1 MEYLGEILV
10 IAVGAALINNF
21 VLHYFVGICPFIGV
35 SRRVDMAF
43 GMGCAVTFVITI
55 AALLSWTF
63 TFYILRP
70 GAPLTMAVWQLAG
83 GSPET
88 QTDLSILSYIVYIF
102 VIASSVQ
109 FVEMYLRKFFPP
121 LYKSFGV
128 FLPLITT
135 NCAILFACL
144 EIMKNVSGVS
154 DPTMAW
160 DLGRALALAI
170 FGGVGFT
177 LAIVIMAGIREELDL
192 CDVPEPL
199 KGAGITLIVAGIL
212 ALAFMGFTG
221 VNGSLADLVKP
232 AEKPAKVE
240 AESPEVSE
248 RERPWHGLPAHVSV
262 LFPERAMRSL
272 SPSRGMAGR
281 PLSQD
286 DRICEHTSI
295 R

>member
-1 MEYLGEILV
+1 MEYIGDILV
-10 IAVGAALINNF
+10 IAIGAALINNF

-63 TFYILRP
+63 TYYILRP
-70 GAPLTMAVWQLAG
+70 GAPVTAAIWSAINPDSERTV
-83 GSPET
+83 
-88 QTDLSILSYIVYIF
+88 DLSILSYIVYIF

-144 EIMKNVSGVS
+144 EIMKYVSGVD
-154 DPTMAW
+154 DPAKAW
-160 DLGRALALAI
+160 DLGRALTLAI

-177 LAIVIMAGIREELDL
+177 LAIVIMAGIREELDN
-192 CDVPEPL
+192 CDVPAPM
-199 KGAGITLIVAGIL
+199 KGAGITLVVAGIL
-212 ALAFMGFTG
+212 ALGFMGFSG
-221 VNGSLADLVKP
+221 VDRSLYHMVHPGQDAHETAAPPHGAPPERDGNSPDTTARATDEDARGRL
-232 AEKPAKVE
+232 AFDREFSRVE
-240 AESPEVSE
+240 A
-248 RERPWHGLPAHVSV
+248 
-262 LFPERAMRSL
+262 
-272 SPSRGMAGR
+272 
-281 PLSQD
+281 
-286 DRICEHTSI
+286 C
-295 R
+295 